1 MKALEILKK
10 AVEGNASDIFLVPG
24 TSYSL
29 KINGQIRHQGEEA
42 LTQDL
47 LDRIIGEIYEMAE
60 NRSMEKIQR
69 TGDDDFS
76 FSVRSLARFRASVF
90 KQRGSIGAIIRVV
103 HFELP
108 DPKAIG
114 IPEEVLG
121 ISGLK
126 SGLALVTGS
135 AGSGKSTTLACIIDR
150 INKSRNA
157 HIITLEDPIEY
168 LHRHQKSIVTQR
180 EILTDSE
187 DYGAALRAALRQAPD
202 VILLGELR
210 DYETIR
216 TAMTAAETGHLV
228 ISTLHTTGAANT
240 IDRIVDVFPQNQQ
253 NQIRTQLAMV
263 LQIVV
268 SQQLVPTEDD
278 RILPAFEILVANS
291 AIRNMIR
298 DNKTHQVNSIIL
310 SGREEG
316 MIPMDQSLLK
326 LVLDGA
332 INRETALNYAMN
344 KELLEK
350 RLPIDL

>member
-60 NRSMEKIQR
+60 NRSMDKIQR

-108 DPKAIG
+108 DPGVIG
-114 IPEEVLG
+114 IPREVLG
-121 ISGLK
+121 IAGLK

-298 DNKTHQVNSIIL
+298 DNKTHQINSIIL

-316 MIPMDQSLLK
+316 MIPMDQSLLQM
-326 LVLDGA
+326 VLDGS
-332 INRETALNYAMN
+332 INRETAVSYAMN

>member
-47 LDRIIGEIYEMAE
+47 LDRIIGEIYEIAE

-108 DPKAIG
+108 DPAAIG

-121 ISGLK
+121 IASLK

-187 DYGAALRAALRQAPD
+187 DYGAALRASLRQAPD

-316 MIPMDQSLLK
+316 MIPMDQSLLQ

-350 RLPIDL
+350 RLPVDL

>member
-10 AVEGNASDIFLVPG
+10 AVEENASDIFLVPG

-47 LDRIIGEIYEMAE
+47 LDRIIGEIYEIAE

-108 DPKAIG
+108 DPAAIG

-121 ISGLK
+121 IASLK

-187 DYGAALRAALRQAPD
+187 DYGAALRASLRQAPD

-316 MIPMDQSLLK
+316 MIPMDQSLLQ

-350 RLPIDL
+350 RLP

>member
-10 AVEGNASDIFLVPG
+10 AVEENASDIFLVPG

-316 MIPMDQSLLK
+316 MIPMDQSLLQ

-350 RLPIDL
+350 RLP

>member
-10 AVEGNASDIFLVPG
+10 AVEENASDIFLVPG

-121 ISGLK
+121 IAGLK

-316 MIPMDQSLLK
+316 MIPMDQSLLQ

-350 RLPIDL
+350 RLP

>member
-316 MIPMDQSLLK
+316 MIPMDQSLLQ

-350 RLPIDL
+350 RLP

>member
-10 AVEGNASDIFLVPG
+10 AVEENASDIFLVPG

-316 MIPMDQSLLK
+316 MIPMDQSLLQ

>member
-60 NRSMEKIQR
+60 NRSMEKIQG

-316 MIPMDQSLLK
+316 MIPMDQSLLQ

-350 RLPIDL
+350 RLP